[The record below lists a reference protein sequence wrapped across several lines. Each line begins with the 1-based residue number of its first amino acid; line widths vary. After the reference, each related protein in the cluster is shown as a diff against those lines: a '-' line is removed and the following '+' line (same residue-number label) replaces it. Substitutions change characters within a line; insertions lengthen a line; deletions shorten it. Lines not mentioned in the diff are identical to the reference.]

1 MDKQLIQNV
10 SVDSVVFGFD
20 SVHLNVLLIGR
31 DILYEGVQYH
41 DWKFPGDLIR
51 LNEDPD
57 TVSMRILKEL
67 TGLQNIFMKQL
78 KAFGSPD
85 RLIRRPQDMS
95 WLISIDHPERRV
107 ITIPYYALINLS
119 NETKNNINLT
129 TNARW
134 TNVDDVPRLP
144 LAFDHQEILNFALE
158 TLRLELRTKPLAFEL
173 LPSKFSLSQLQK
185 IYEIILGIPLD
196 KRNFRKK
203 ISNLNYIVP
212 LNEKEA
218 EVSHRP
224 AKLYMFSREIY
235 QIVSRGIEN
244 ITIEE
249 DRLLPSGT
257 FSGDL

>member
-1 MDKQLIQNV
+1 MDEQLIPNV

-31 DILYEGVQYH
+31 NILYEGTRYH

-51 LNEDPD
+51 LNEDLD
-57 TVSMRILKEL
+57 TASKRILKEL
-67 TGLQNIFMKQL
+67 TGLEKIYMKQL
-78 KAFGSPD
+78 KAFGSLD

-119 NETKNNINLT
+119 NNGENKTDLT
-129 TNARW
+129 TIARW
-134 TNVDDVPRLP
+134 TNVDDVPNLP
-144 LAFDHQEILNFALE
+144 LAFDHQEILDFALE
-158 TLRLELRTKPLAFEL
+158 TLRNELRTKPLAFEL

-185 IYEIILGIPLD
+185 IYEVIFGISLD

-203 ISNLNYIVP
+203 ISNLSYIVAI
-212 LNEKEA
+212 NEKE
-218 EVSHRP
+218 EGVSHRP

-235 QIVSRGIEN
+235 QKLKTEN
-244 ITIEE
+244 FDFTI
-249 DRLLPSGT
+249 
-257 FSGDL
+257 

>member
-1 MDKQLIQNV
+1 MDKQLIPNM

-31 DILYEGVQYH
+31 EVCYEGVRYH

-51 LNEDPD
+51 LNEDLD

-85 RLIRRPQDMS
+85 RLIRQPQDMS
-95 WLISIDHPERRV
+95 WLISIDHPEKRV

-119 NETKNNINLT
+119 DGTRNNINLT
-129 TNARW
+129 ANARW
-134 TNVDDVPRLP
+134 TNVDDISGLP
-144 LAFDHQEILNFALE
+144 LAFDHLEILNFALE

-185 IYEIILGIPLD
+185 IYEVILGIPLD

-203 ISNLNYIVP
+203 ISNLSYIVP
-212 LNEKEA
+212 LNEKETA
-218 EVSHRP
+218 VSHRP
-224 AKLYMFSREIY
+224 AKLYMFSKEIY
-235 QIVSRGIEN
+235 QSISHEIEN
-244 ITIEE
+244 IMIGE
-249 DRLLPSGT
+249 DCLLPSGIC
-257 FSGDL
+257 SGSL

>member
-1 MDKQLIQNV
+1 MDKQLIPNM

-31 DILYEGVQYH
+31 DILYEGVQYN
-41 DWKFPGDLIR
+41 DWKFPGDLIH
-51 LNEDPD
+51 LNEDTD
-57 TVSMRILKEL
+57 TVAKRILVEL
-67 TGLQNIFMKQL
+67 TGLQNIYMKQL

-85 RLIRRPQDMS
+85 RLIRQPQDMS
-95 WLISIDHPERRV
+95 WLISIDHPEKRV

-119 NETKNNINLT
+119 NGTSNNINLK

-134 TNVDDVPRLP
+134 TNVDDVSGLP

-185 IYEIILGIPLD
+185 IYEVILGIPLD

-203 ISNLNYIVP
+203 ISNLSYIVP
-212 LNEKEA
+212 LNEKET

-235 QIVSRGIEN
+235 QIVSHGIEN

-249 DRLLPSGT
+249 DCLLPSGI
-257 FSGDL
+257 FSSSL

>member
-1 MDKQLIQNV
+1 MDKQLIPNV

-31 DILYEGVQYH
+31 NILYKGTRYH

-51 LNEDPD
+51 WNEDLD
-57 TVSMRILKEL
+57 TASKRILKEL
-67 TGLQNIFMKQL
+67 TGLQNIYMKQL
-78 KAFGSPD
+78 KAFGSLD

-119 NETKNNINLT
+119 NNGVKKTDLT
-129 TNARW
+129 IIARW
-134 TNVDDVPRLP
+134 TNVDDVSDLP
-144 LAFDHQEILNFALE
+144 LAFDHQEILAFALE
-158 TLRLELRTKPLAFEL
+158 TLRNELRTKPLAFEL

-185 IYEIILGIPLD
+185 IYEVIFGISLD

-203 ISNLNYIVP
+203 ISNLSYLVP
-212 LNEKEA
+212 LNEKET

-235 QIVSRGIEN
+235 QRLKTEN
-244 ITIEE
+244 FDFTI
-249 DRLLPSGT
+249 
-257 FSGDL
+257 

>member
-1 MDKQLIQNV
+1 MDKQLIPNV

-31 DILYEGVQYH
+31 DILHEGLRYH

-51 LNEDPD
+51 LNEDLD
-57 TVSMRILKEL
+57 AASKRILKEL
-67 TGLQNIFMKQL
+67 TGLQNIYMKQL
-78 KAFGSPD
+78 KAFGSLD

-119 NETKNNINLT
+119 NNGVKKTGLT
-129 TNARW
+129 TIARW
-134 TNVDDVPRLP
+134 TNVDDVSDLP
-144 LAFDHQEILNFALE
+144 LAFDHQEILAFALE
-158 TLRLELRTKPLAFEL
+158 TLRNELRTKPLAFEL

-185 IYEIILGIPLD
+185 IYEVIFGIPLD

-203 ISNLNYIVP
+203 ISNLSYIVA
-212 LNEKEA
+212 LNEKET

-235 QIVSRGIEN
+235 QKLKTEN
-244 ITIEE
+244 FDFTI
-249 DRLLPSGT
+249 
-257 FSGDL
+257 

>member
-1 MDKQLIQNV
+1 MDEQLIPNV

-31 DILYEGVQYH
+31 DILHEGIRYH

-51 LNEDPD
+51 LNEDLD
-57 TVSMRILKEL
+57 TASKRTLKEL
-67 TGLQNIFMKQL
+67 TGLQNIYMKQL
-78 KAFGSPD
+78 KAFGALD

-119 NETKNNINLT
+119 TNGVKKTNLT
-129 TNARW
+129 TIARW
-134 TNVDDVPRLP
+134 TNVDDVSDLP
-144 LAFDHQEILNFALE
+144 LAFDHQEILEFALE
-158 TLRLELRTKPLAFEL
+158 TLRNELRTKPLAFEL

-185 IYEIILGIPLD
+185 IYEVIFGISLD

-203 ISNLNYIVP
+203 ISNLSYIVA
-212 LNEKEA
+212 LNEKET

-235 QIVSRGIEN
+235 QRLKTEN
-244 ITIEE
+244 FDFTI
-249 DRLLPSGT
+249 
-257 FSGDL
+257 